1 MEISSEKIPSG
12 AARSLGLSIYRRDY
26 ISHAFTEVQI
36 DLWWRVI
43 FVSLRAKA
51 TSHMLSKRFD

>member
-1 MEISSEKIPSG
+1 MDYAIERISSG

-36 DLWWRVI
+36 DLWWAVI
-43 FVSLRAKA
+43 FVSLRATA
-51 TSHMLSKRFD
+51 RIST

>member
-1 MEISSEKIPSG
+1 MEVTNEKIPGG
-12 AARSLGLSIYRRDY
+12 AARSLGLSIYRRNY

-36 DLWWRVI
+36 DLWWAVI

-51 TSHMLSKRFD
+51 TISP